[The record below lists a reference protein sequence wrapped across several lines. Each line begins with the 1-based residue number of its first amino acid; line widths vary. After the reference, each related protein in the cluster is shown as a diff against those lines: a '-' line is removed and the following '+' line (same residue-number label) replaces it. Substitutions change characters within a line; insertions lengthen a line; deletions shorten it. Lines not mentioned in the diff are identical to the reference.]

1 MHIYVPFVLVMQ
13 VLSGC
18 YTFAVGVLK
27 QFAKS
32 SGVDVAVRLQNWSYP
47 SVWSLIAEADA
58 KSVTER
64 VLIIASV
71 FCEIYL

>member
-1 MHIYVPFVLVMQ
+1 MHTDVPSVLVVQ
-13 VLSGC
+13 VLSGY
-18 YTFAVGVLK
+18 YTFAVAVLK

-32 SGVDVAVRLQNWSYP
+32 SGVDVAVKLQNWSYP

-58 KSVTER
+58 KRVTRR
-64 VLIIASV
+64 VLIIVSV